1 MEFLTFNKLRHREH
15 RVRMAQ
21 PADSVRRRALAR
33 LYERRSAVENLINSL
48 ERYQQEQ
55 RRVKAN
61 RSDATAAELSS

>member
-1 MEFLTFNKLRHREH
+1 MEFLTSSKLRHREH
-15 RVRMAQ
+15 RLRLTQ

-61 RSDATAAELSS
+61 PANLTAAEMS

>member
-1 MEFLTFNKLRHREH
+1 MEFLTVNKLRHREH